1 MYFVFLIL
9 ALIATLLNPYVGL
22 FGLLVIVE
30 ILVYAGFGI
39 YIEKTEGFADLFGDI
54 SEKKYLNNVQK
65 SGKVVM
71 KIWCVA
77 AVFFWICS
85 TFISLVVWLFASGV
99 IGSDGRHMTPWIVFE
114 PKNEFSGS
122 VKMLLA
128 AVIMQ
133 TCAVVWVFWKK
144 KQMEKPRQ
152 LDNFVQREKERYEGL
167 KECIPQ
173 IDIHIGMLPIFCV
186 ILAMIFGMANPYLGW
201 ISLLIHF
208 LYLLLIGALKLMVV
222 VSAKISKM
230 DSRAML
236 NARYLLAHLLRG
248 SAYNEKILATIW
260 VITGLSCGGQML
272 LTFKAKNDMFA
283 VFGLD
288 MGMAA
293 LVLSCGFEILTAL
306 FLSKAVLGIGV
317 KE

>member
-39 YIEKTEGFADLFGDI
+39 YIEKTEGFADFFGDI

-65 SGKVVM
+65 SGKVVI
-71 KIWCVA
+71 KIWCAA
-77 AVFFWICS
+77 AVFFWLCS

-99 IGSDGRHMTPWIVFE
+99 IGSAGRHMTPWIVFE

-133 TCAVVWVFWKK
+133 TCAAVWVFWKK
-144 KQMEKPRQ
+144 KQMEKPRK

-167 KECIPQ
+167 KEKIPQ
-173 IDIHIGMLPIFCV
+173 IDIHIGVLPIFCV
-186 ILAMIFGMANPYLGW
+186 LAAMIFGMANPYLGW
-201 ISLLIHF
+201 ISLLVHF
-208 LYLLLIGALKLMVV
+208 LYLLLIGALKLLVV
-222 VSAKISKM
+222 VSAKVSKM
-230 DSRAML
+230 DSRVML

-248 SAYNEKILATIW
+248 SAYNEKILGTIW
-260 VITGLSCGGQML
+260 AITGLSFGGQLL
-272 LTFKAKNDMFA
+272 LTLKAKNDMFA

-293 LVLSCGFEILTAL
+293 LVLSCAFEILTAL
-306 FLSKAVLGIGV
+306 FLTKSVLGIGV